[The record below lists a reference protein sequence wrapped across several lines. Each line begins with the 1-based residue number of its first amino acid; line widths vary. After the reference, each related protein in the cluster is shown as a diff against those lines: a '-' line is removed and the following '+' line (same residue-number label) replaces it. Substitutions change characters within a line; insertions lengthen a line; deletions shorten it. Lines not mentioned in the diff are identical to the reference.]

1 MTARAD
7 DRAATEVG
15 RNARLELAFE
25 VRNGRTVLAHGYAEP
40 PLRIGRT
47 FEEGRGVHLIL
58 ASSSPGVFDRD
69 RMQHVVRLGAGAVV
83 RLTSQSAMQLHAS
96 PPGGPAVLSS
106 HYEIAPGAALTC
118 EWHPS
123 IPFANASIDEQIDID
138 VAAGGRLSWSDAM
151 MCGREGSGERWRFNT
166 LARQLRLR
174 RNGALAYLERYRVEP
189 GARPV
194 STAWVAGDAA
204 YLGTMLRVGMND
216 DADVAQRVHGQ
227 INAIAGVR
235 GAADLL
241 DEDLLLVRIAA
252 AEGVPFHRARRV
264 VAEALAAAEWCDELR
279 SGS

>member
-194 STAWVAGDAA
+194 STAMGCRRCRVPRYDAA
-204 YLGTMLRVGMND
+204 CRD
-216 DADVAQRVHGQ
+216 ERRCR
-227 INAIAGVR
+227 R
-235 GAADLL
+235 GAACSRADQC
-241 DEDLLLVRIAA
+241 DCRRQRR
-252 AEGVPFHRARRV
+252 GRPARRRSAAGQDSGGRGCAVSPRASRGGGSTCCGRV
-264 VAEALAAAEWCDELR
+264 VR
-279 SGS
+279 RTQKR